1 MMGDRGE
8 WETGTYLTVIPLSA
22 RGCWKKDR
30 EERGAG
36 YRRSVLLADRSLDA
50 PKIKTLKNFRCIVLT
65 NDIGINVPQTTG
77 NSGF

>member
-1 MMGDRGE
+1 MGR
-8 WETGTYLTVIPLSA
+8 TGSHLTVIPLSA
-22 RGCWKKDR
+22 RRCWKKGR
-30 EERGAG
+30 EKMRGAG

-50 PKIKTLKNFRCIVLT
+50 PKMKTLKNPRCIVLT